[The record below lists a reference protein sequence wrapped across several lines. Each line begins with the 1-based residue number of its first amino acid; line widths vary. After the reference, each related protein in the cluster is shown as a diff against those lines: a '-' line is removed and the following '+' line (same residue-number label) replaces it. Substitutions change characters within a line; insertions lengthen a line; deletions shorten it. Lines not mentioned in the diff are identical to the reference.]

1 MGDNYLKTYY
11 NINNKLIIK
20 KMKYTTR
27 IIKKTSVMWIIKLK
41 KLFFETGNIII
52 V

>member
-20 KMKYTTR
+20 KMKYTTGV
-27 IIKKTSVMWIIKLK
+27 IKNKNHVNNNIKKI
-41 KLFFETGNIII
+41 FFATGNIII